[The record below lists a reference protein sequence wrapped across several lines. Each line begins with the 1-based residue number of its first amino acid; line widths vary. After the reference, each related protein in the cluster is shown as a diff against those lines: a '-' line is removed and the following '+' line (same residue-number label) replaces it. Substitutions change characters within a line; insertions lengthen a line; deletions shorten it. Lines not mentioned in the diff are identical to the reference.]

1 MVLLIPPWETFT
13 EMDNFVLCVFLVTS
27 VRNDSGI
34 PAEFST
40 VVLRET
46 GMKKIEALGE
56 HIPYFCSWLPL
67 LTSLFRIYISVILTL
82 AAHP

>member
-1 MVLLIPPWETFT
+1 MLIPPWETFT
-13 EMDNFVLCVFLVTS
+13 EMDNFVRCVFLVAS

-40 VVLRET
+40 SVLREI
-46 GMKKIEALGE
+46 GMKEIEALGE
-56 HIPYFCSWLPL
+56 HVSYFCSGFPL
-67 LTSLFRIYISVILTL
+67 LTSLFLISISVILTL